1 MNSIRYHIHLNS
13 HRTTISMD
21 KIISDLLAIKLGM
34 QPGTKEARSAVRK
47 QLEKFMGWNRGRTGI
62 GLARYI
68 TEEAVLFISDKVLS
82 EQYFAYAS
90 HPLKQNEPELLANNS
105 SHEFITTL
113 A

>member
-1 MNSIRYHIHLNS
+1 MNPIRYHIQLNS

-34 QPGTKEARSAVRK
+34 RPGTPEARSAVRK
-47 QLEKFMGWNRGRTGI
+47 QLEKFIGWNRGRTGI

-82 EQYFAYAS
+82 DQYFAYGS
-90 HPLKQNEPELLANNS
+90 HLLKQNNPDLLADNS
-105 SHEFITTL
+105 
-113 A
+113 